1 MKFVS
6 VLILVLSF
14 SRPLF
19 ALTEI
24 EPGASLK
31 ALRTECDRVEE
42 SFSDFACLRFEL
54 YQSSASEL
62 QMDLKELAD
71 LNDWR
76 LRTASWALMMQTLL
90 SSMEGQIQRYDDAD
104 HIQIMQQTKIKNH
117 WELLR
122 LKEGLE
128 KFWVDPDT
136 YWYPSVNAISFIAV
150 NITQSQ
156 ILVIS
161 HGERN

>member
-1 MKFVS
+1 M
-6 VLILVLSF
+6 IF
-14 SRPLF
+14 SNAAF
-19 ALTEI
+19 ALNEL
-24 EPGASLK
+24 EPSASLK
-31 ALRTECDRVEE
+31 VLRTECDRVEE
-42 SFSDFACLRFEL
+42 SFPDFACVRFEF
-54 YQSSASEL
+54 YQSSASEI
-62 QMDLKELAD
+62 QRDLDELTD

-76 LRTASWALMMQTLL
+76 LRTASWSLMVQTLL
-90 SSMEGQIQRYDDAD
+90 SSMESQIRRYDDPD